1 MKIAVSIQTKHNHS
15 RTTKLN
21 LSESNLV
28 VFLNICFVSFVFLYI
43 PNLLHFR
50 AEQATITE
58 ARYTV
63 VQWHTTLQNRGK
75 SEKRERKLTRF
86 HVIQGWERLERYS
99 LLWPNQFELF
109 DRKAEVVRG
118 SGRGGGCNPNLGIHY
133 SSKFLTILVAVKW
146 TGELVKSAIACSSM
160 LFYSLKFA
168 RERKG
173 SAWKARL

>member
-75 SEKRERKLTRF
+75 SEKRERKLPRF
-86 HVIQGWERLERYS
+86 HVIQGWERYVLYS
-99 LLWPNQFELF
+99 LL
-109 DRKAEVVRG
+109 
-118 SGRGGGCNPNLGIHY
+118 
-133 SSKFLTILVAVKW
+133 
-146 TGELVKSAIACSSM
+146 
-160 LFYSLKFA
+160 
-168 RERKG
+168 
-173 SAWKARL
+173 